1 METLQQ
7 RSETHAKRF
16 KTFNVQK
23 FMAWFD
29 EHNADWQQRHRDMPI
44 KDLSRIKRWENYQ
57 VVEYYRERRNEVHVP
72 PLV

>member
-1 METLQQ
+1 
-7 RSETHAKRF
+7 
-16 KTFNVQK
+16 
-23 FMAWFD
+23 MAWFD